1 MDEGHGQ
8 WMYADAGL
16 WPGWLGR
23 ALAKED
29 PLRWSRKMDLEELQ
43 EHLTWHAEDWR
54 RIRLWL
60 TALHGTA
67 VESAEYAD
75 KTEAVDA
82 LRQKRRAAHTECVE
96 CVCGA
101 TELGMLLMRPGSHP
115 HKLVWRS
122 ADLHS
127 EWRATATLPHHLHPQ
142 KAFA

>member
-1 MDEGHGQ
+1 MGMYQGN

-82 LRQKRRAAHTECVE
+82 LRQKCRAAHTECVE
-96 CVCGA
+96 CGCGGGRHKA
-101 TELGMLLMRPGSHP
+101 AVLFMLHFLYA
-115 HKLVWRS
+115 V
-122 ADLHS
+122 HS
-127 EWRATATLPHHLHPQ
+127 IGTALNEMLFAAMCHHACSG
-142 KAFA
+142 K